1 MQQTYTQLH
10 LHLVFAVKK
19 ATNRIP
25 QQHLSQLERSL
36 TGITKNLGQKL
47 LYVKCLT
54 DHTHLFIGWET
65 HQSLSEIASKTKTAT
80 TAFIKK
86 QNWNL
91 PNYAWQKGFSGF
103 SYSHDHIDLF
113 IKYLS
118 NQDAYHQKHSFKE
131 EYMIMLQQFDIPYD
145 DRYVFEFYE

>member
-10 LHLVFAVKK
+10 IHLVFAVKK
-19 ATNRIP
+19 ASNRIP
-25 QQHLSQLERSL
+25 PQHLPQLERSL

-54 DHTHLFIGWET
+54 DHTHLFIGWQT
-65 HQSLSEIASKTKTAT
+65 HQSLSEIASKTKTAAT
-80 TAFIKK
+80 SFIKK

-91 PNYAWQKGFSGF
+91 PNYAWQKGFGGF
-103 SYSHDHIDLF
+103 SYSHSHIDSF

-118 NQDAYHQKHSFKE
+118 KQETYHQTHSFQE
-131 EYMIMLQQFDIPYD
+131 EYLKMLQVFNIPYED
-145 DRYVFEFYE
+145 CYLFEFYE